1 MMTTSHTVV
10 VLTALDLE
18 YDAVRNRLS
27 NLHRHPH
34 GKGTRFEVGTIP
46 GTTHRVALGLSDKGN
61 HKAAAMTERAL
72 TEFDPMAV
80 LFIGVAGGL
89 WNVSLGDVV
98 IASKIY
104 AYHGGTSED
113 DGLKA
118 RPEAWQLDHGLSQ
131 LAHQLKRDNQWVAD
145 IRRPASGTAP
155 TAHVAPIAAGEI
167 VQNSSTSP
175 EMIWLHRH
183 YNDARAVE
191 MEAAGVAQ
199 AGQLSGVP
207 VAVVR
212 GISDHA
218 DGTKATASDAAWQ
231 PVAAD
236 HAAAFGVLLAS
247 ELAAEQE
254 YAPMTRDR
262 SPGPRN
268 VQKVSGGS
276 VAIQGS
282 TVTNSVVTTQ
292 TTAHDAGTATDFR
305 NELVELRAELEQLRV
320 SSELDAETAHAAE
333 AELDAASATLTDPK
347 SPKKPFVLALKRLYG
362 VVMSVADFAA
372 KVAAVITAAEA
383 LP

>member
-1 MMTTSHTVV
+1 MTTSHTIV

-27 NLHRHPH
+27 TLHRHPH
-34 GKGTRFEVGTIP
+34 DKGTRFEVGTIP
-46 GTTHRVALGLSDKGN
+46 GTTHQIALGLADKGN

-72 TEFDPMAV
+72 TEFEPLAV

-89 WNVSLGDVV
+89 WNTPLGDVV

-113 DGLKA
+113 DGLMA

-131 LAHQLKRDNQWVAD
+131 LVHQLKRDNHWVAD
-145 IRRPASGTAP
+145 IGREESGAAP

-167 VQNSSTSP
+167 VQNSSTSH
-175 EMIWLHRH
+175 EATWLRRH

-218 DGTKATASDAAWQ
+218 DGTKATTSDSAWQ

-236 HAAAFGVLLAS
+236 HAAAFGVRLAS
-247 ELAAEQE
+247 ELATEQE
-254 YAPMTRDR
+254 HSPMTRDR
-262 SPGPRN
+262 SSGPRN

-282 TVTNSVVTTQ
+282 TVTNSVVTTR
-292 TTAHDAGTATDFR
+292 TTAHDAGSSTNFR
-305 NELVELRAELEQLRV
+305 HELMALRTELEQLRV
-320 SSELDAETAHAAE
+320 GSELDAETAHAAE
-333 AELDAASATLTDPK
+333 AELDAASATLTDPESSKK
-347 SPKKPFVLALKRLYG
+347 SFVLALKRLYG
-362 VVMSVADFAA
+362 VVMGATDFAA
-372 KVAAVITAAEA
+372 KVATLITAAEA
-383 LP
+383 LT